1 MKNIIILAA
10 GPPKPN
16 RERHTEINKNNNK
29 IIIDDIIEK
38 CKINS
43 TKLYIV
49 INSKNIILM
58 NHIKSKHDNVNI
70 LIPKETMFDTLNIA
84 LSVSGDCILVMGDLV
99 NLQDNDIKKFV
110 NTEYSSAIC
119 RYKIRWGPDIVGK
132 NYIRRGDIGDAITLI
147 SEEHKKEFLSD
158 NNYNKAITYF
168 KDFYPNK
175 LINYNIQNDIGT
187 YMNYSFFFKIWGN
200 KNINSDNSIGSIYY
214 EHIVYS
220 DND

>member
-1 MKNIIILAA
+1 MKNIVILAA

-29 IIIDDIIEK
+29 VIIDDIIEK
-38 CKINS
+38 STIQN

-49 INSKNIILM
+49 IHHDNSKLL
-58 NHIKSKHDNVNI
+58 NHIKSNHVNVNI
-70 LIPKETMFDTLNIA
+70 LIPKETMLDTLNTA
-84 LSVSGDCILVMGDLV
+84 LSVPGDSILVMGDLI
-99 NLQDNDIKKFV
+99 NLQENDIKKFV
-110 NTEYSSAIC
+110 DTEYLSAIC
-119 RYKIRWGPDIVGK
+119 RYKIRWGRDIIGK

-147 SEEHKKEFLSD
+147 SEQHKKEFLSD
-158 NNYNKAITYF
+158 NNYNNAIRYF

-187 YMNYSFFFKIWGN
+187 HMNYAFFFKIWGN

-214 EHIVYS
+214 EHIVYA